1 MSFVVQAKSPI
12 AFIIAVVIVITIAF
26 MVTMRQPR
34 R

>member
-1 MSFVVQAKSPI
+1 MSFLVQAKSPI
-12 AFIIAVVIVITIAF
+12 PFIVAVLVVITIAF